1 MVGRNSMF
9 SRPLD
14 RRRQARGQPGWE
26 TKDESN
32 SRQLGGISLRL
43 ACVLDSVTSLAGHG
57 SAGVCLQSLAV
68 RQHAHMSQ
76 TCDGMTEDRVSRLR
90 VSRGLLFQSFAW
102 LRGAS
107 LGSWRSWRSAYLE
120 AESSSACRWPRSQ
133 DAHVIKTA
141 GIEYGA

>member
-68 RQHAHMSQ
+68 WQHAHMSQ
-76 TCDGMTEDRVSRLR
+76 TCDGMTEDRVCRLR
-90 VSRGLLFQSFAW
+90 VSRGLLVLASFSIFCM
-102 LRGAS
+102 AS
-107 LGSWRSWRSAYLE
+107 RCLVRIMAVMAVSLS
-120 AESSSACRWPRSQ
+120 
-133 DAHVIKTA
+133 
-141 GIEYGA
+141 